1 MSVSRLKAVVGLGNP
16 GRQYEGTR
24 HNVGFA
30 LLDELAAQD
39 QIRFKRSWRLHAR
52 SCTMRVSDLEILL
65 VKPQVFMNRSGQT
78 AAALR
83 RRGVAPEEMLVVVD
97 DVDLPPGRIRI
108 RARGGAGGHNGLKSV
123 IGELGSDAFPRVR
136 IGVGSRPQDGVL
148 SDHVLGPFSPEER
161 VAVDAALARAMEAI
175 RCAVSDGVEAAMN
188 RYNADPA

>member
-1 MSVSRLKAVVGLGNP
+1 MSIRRLKAIVGLGNP

-30 LLDELAAQD
+30 VLDGLAAQD
-39 QIRFKRSWRLHAR
+39 QIHFKRSWRLRAR

-65 VKPQVFMNRSGQT
+65 IKPQVFMNRSGQT
-78 AAALR
+78 AAALQ

-108 RARGGAGGHNGLKSV
+108 RSRGGAGGHNGLKSV

-136 IGVGSRPQDGVL
+136 IGVGSRPPDRVL
-148 SDHVLGPFSPEER
+148 TDHVLGPFSPEER
-161 VAVDAALARAMEAI
+161 VAVEAAMARAMEAI
-175 RCAVSDGVEAAMN
+175 RCAVADGIEAAMN